1 MVNKIT
7 RHAPHEN
14 MFEESSGNSF
24 VSPPENSLSDS
35 KQSLGERLYPKVFA
49 VTPEHAGKV
58 TGMFLEWPAAEVQR
72 LLHSDKVLKDKIQEA
87 LSCLNKAQSPG
98 KGKAK
103 AGTWHQTA
111 HQTWADKAREG
122 HKFQDSKA
130 KGKGKD
136 SSQRGTPRFAA
147 QVNPC
152 EWSEKPEVTTL
163 PRIQKALTEG
173 LVFPGNLIVTRDEEV
188 AKEASNIFNAF
199 GCQNQ
204 KLTVAVVGGQAK
216 GPSICVWWSPSKSL
230 NLPAQRIP
238 ARLFQIGS
246 SNGPVLKPAAVVTNF
261 PKPLG
266 DKLVTIRFLSPAFY
280 RKHIPGICQDDTPKS
295 VIAAWA
301 QMTGL
306 QASTF
311 TGGRW
316 EIAKHGH
323 GSILIGHV
331 KMTKE
336 QADKCLPLS
345 GRNALFVTQVPL
357 VDNKKAVAWIP
368 RNSAPLEEYFR
379 QAFTQAQ
386 ARKAPLV
393 LRQGGGSDLG
403 LLGVEASELGN
414 KFQTRM
420 WELFGAPKHWSD
432 VDVKAFVCQNSWCD
446 VQVVNKIRR
455 GPHFLWLFKARR
467 ADNQGEA
474 SENSWHYKDQDG
486 NLFLSIGSARPRTRK
501 QPVVEQLVAPKK
513 RWVDTQP
520 VLPAVAITQ
529 LDDLTAESP
538 VSKSQEAKDNAENS
552 AGERERS
559 PRRGKGT
566 ATELK
571 VPPKPLDPEK
581 VFAALHK
588 EWKVVDNGGA
598 GDCAFRC
605 IAYNLSLAQ
614 GVPLQGE
621 ALEREASRL
630 RLIATGQ
637 LTKYSDKYKEFWAVD
652 PHEKEFER
660 DFQDIPQDFP
670 AYIMAASRK
679 GYYADDLILSALAD
693 RLRAPLIIFAW
704 SPERQSWERSV
715 LANSWN
721 SDVAQTK
728 GPKMVPVA
736 LMQHNNHYKSI
747 CGLDGHTEV
756 PQAWLHRTEVKPK
769 KFYRGG
775 GNKKQLSLPSSL
787 KRSNSGI
794 LSLPDS
800 VQKSVKPCNKKAA
813 SVLSL
818 PSSSKLSQQLRSV
831 QKQSVSGK
839 SLPPGSVCNQSVVTQ
854 DRTCRSTLPP
864 GSKKGDGF
872 CLSLPPGSESGKKR
886 KAHVLEDTPQQELE
900 LSGPEI
906 SQDQTLWWQCS
917 FPGCKYEVWRTP
929 GTHHHTARRWTH
941 LRYTHKVPVKDI
953 PPVDRSSLVSEA
965 QIRRKER
972 TWEFMF
978 PLLKKHGWN
987 GMHLHPGKLTPTGS
1001 GFPSKCQACQQQ
1013 LKKNLYSTLCSA
1025 TVDTSKKTLTRPERT
1040 KKWVGWWKL
1049 AAKQAK
1055 QQAQK
1060 ERLCQR
1066 KKSVTTAAH
1075 RKQRL
1080 WEHKNVAQ
1088 RETGSIVKGI
1098 PCVPASETAIWW
1110 KCSWCDFT
1118 ILHSERSSTKSLKR
1132 SNHLFRQHGIK
1143 AEKLPTG
1150 NPLSAPHRVHKCQ
1163 DYFDQRWTLQ
1173 FQRFQQL
1180 KWKGAH
1186 DIEEQPCFV
1195 RPYQTKHG
1203 KQLCNIY
1210 HKCKTCALPVIRQSL
1225 PLRVC
1230 PQFSG
1235 TATPLR
1241 RRKLL
1246 WSKCRQEASLTLS
1259 KKAGGVRGSKAQ
1271 LSEAADGIGA
1281 TRKGLRG
1288 CRIGEASNPGPRS
1301 RGVDPSHELRVM
1313 STNKHWI
1320 MAYQWNRLVVRSR

>member
-1 MVNKIT
+1 MKNLGVKKGHLSQGHSPLLLVVLLLSCFGCCNADAFPQSPKTPFSGNVSGLFWGDGNLAANRYHLCPTGTLPAVPSLMVLTSHGHAGQQLLHAADDRSFITIKSLASLLRLRAGFPAPRCKRAASLATLAIRQCGIHVGFPWRFVPNTIFCFMWFFHWISRSKSRRKRQKHKKRCGIHHGKRKPTSFGTKFGPCRWIKGRRFRVKKKKYRLLGLQKRRTLLFQLRRERFTGRRVSTRPRQVQSSPFGKVVSWLCGWLGIRVGEARHPGPRGGNQTKRKADDADLADTHQDSHLAQALLQVLQNFQQDKRVVRPGGNPQKKGKGGPAPKKGGSRLAHILLQTLQSAVSQGWSDETVAQRMVNKIT

-513 RWVDTQP
+513 SGLIRNLFFLL
-520 VLPAVAITQ
+520 LP
-529 LDDLTAESP
+529 L
-538 VSKSQEAKDNAENS
+538 
-552 AGERERS
+552 
-559 PRRGKGT
+559 
-566 ATELK
+566 
-571 VPPKPLDPEK
+571 
-581 VFAALHK
+581 
-588 EWKVVDNGGA
+588 
-598 GDCAFRC
+598 
-605 IAYNLSLAQ
+605 LSLMT
-614 GVPLQGE
+614 
-621 ALEREASRL
+621 SRL
-630 RLIATGQ
+630 SLLSLKARKPRTMLKTRLGNVKDLHVEERALPLNLKCHLNLLTPKRFLLPFTKNGKWWTMVGRATVPSGASPTTSVW
-637 LTKYSDKYKEFWAVD
+637 LKA
-652 PHEKEFER
+652 
-660 DFQDIPQDFP
+660 FP
-670 AYIMAASRK
+670 CKAR
-679 GYYADDLILSALAD
+679 LWSAKLAD
-693 RLRAPLIIFAW
+693 
-704 SPERQSWERSV
+704 
-715 LANSWN
+715 
-721 SDVAQTK
+721 
-728 GPKMVPVA
+728 
-736 LMQHNNHYKSI
+736 
-747 CGLDGHTEV
+747 
-756 PQAWLHRTEVKPK
+756 
-769 KFYRGG
+769 
-775 GNKKQLSLPSSL
+775 
-787 KRSNSGI
+787 
-794 LSLPDS
+794 
-800 VQKSVKPCNKKAA
+800 
-813 SVLSL
+813 
-818 PSSSKLSQQLRSV
+818 
-831 QKQSVSGK
+831 
-839 SLPPGSVCNQSVVTQ
+839 
-854 DRTCRSTLPP
+854 
-864 GSKKGDGF
+864 
-872 CLSLPPGSESGKKR
+872 
-886 KAHVLEDTPQQELE
+886 
-900 LSGPEI
+900 
-906 SQDQTLWWQCS
+906 
-917 FPGCKYEVWRTP
+917 
-929 GTHHHTARRWTH
+929 
-941 LRYTHKVPVKDI
+941 
-953 PPVDRSSLVSEA
+953 
-965 QIRRKER
+965 
-972 TWEFMF
+972 
-978 PLLKKHGWN
+978 
-987 GMHLHPGKLTPTGS
+987 
-1001 GFPSKCQACQQQ
+1001 
-1013 LKKNLYSTLCSA
+1013 
-1025 TVDTSKKTLTRPERT
+1025 
-1040 KKWVGWWKL
+1040 
-1049 AAKQAK
+1049 
-1055 QQAQK
+1055 
-1060 ERLCQR
+1060 
-1066 KKSVTTAAH
+1066 
-1075 RKQRL
+1075 
-1080 WEHKNVAQ
+1080 
-1088 RETGSIVKGI
+1088 
-1098 PCVPASETAIWW
+1098 
-1110 KCSWCDFT
+1110 
-1118 ILHSERSSTKSLKR
+1118 
-1132 SNHLFRQHGIK
+1132 
-1143 AEKLPTG
+1143 
-1150 NPLSAPHRVHKCQ
+1150 
-1163 DYFDQRWTLQ
+1163 
-1173 FQRFQQL
+1173 
-1180 KWKGAH
+1180 
-1186 DIEEQPCFV
+1186 
-1195 RPYQTKHG
+1195 
-1203 KQLCNIY
+1203 
-1210 HKCKTCALPVIRQSL
+1210 
-1225 PLRVC
+1225 
-1230 PQFSG
+1230 
-1235 TATPLR
+1235 
-1241 RRKLL
+1241 
-1246 WSKCRQEASLTLS
+1246 
-1259 KKAGGVRGSKAQ
+1259 
-1271 LSEAADGIGA
+1271 
-1281 TRKGLRG
+1281 
-1288 CRIGEASNPGPRS
+1288 
-1301 RGVDPSHELRVM
+1301 
-1313 STNKHWI
+1313 
-1320 MAYQWNRLVVRSR
+1320 